1 MRRLSKKFLLLLILI
16 EIVFGVVLIFS
27 TTKATEVA
35 SKILLVATIIDF
47 IALTFTVQALGYK
60 SFSAKKIK
68 YPTMDYKSDYDF
80 EELDKILIENSFKN
94 TKRRYGNSYLLIDG
108 KTAIKVT
115 LIEDYLTYF
124 DTENNNDSEA
134 KANKDLDKCE
144 KFIGIEI
151 FKEVDEANLDK
162 IPLFTIQGKNV
173 YFTALLY
180 QGLKKYKCLN
190 YELPEEAFIESFNK
204 ALDILKIKEEDD
216 LNVEQ

>member
-1 MRRLSKKFLLLLILI
+1 MKRLSKKFLLLLILI

-47 IALTFTVQALGYK
+47 IALTFSVQALGYK

-68 YPTMDYKSDYDF
+68 YPTKDYKSSF
-80 EELDKILIENSFKN
+80 EFDELDKVLLDNNFKK
-94 TKRRYGNSYLLIDG
+94 TKRKYGNSFLLIDN
-108 KTAIKVT
+108 KTAIKIS

-124 DTENNNDSEA
+124 DTENNNDEA

-180 QGLKKYKCLN
+180 QDLKKYKCLN
-190 YELPEEAFIESFNK
+190 YELPDECFIDSFNK
-204 ALDILKIKEEDD
+204 AMNILNMTEEDD